1 MRILALRFMCVI
13 LWCRMMDCFNS
24 PLTPTLSLDGEREQK
39 GRGPLSSCQSSF
51 MKSYGVIIIGGGH
64 AGCEAAL
71 ASARMG
77 VSTALITLDLEKIAL
92 MPCNPAI
99 GGIGKGHIV
108 REIDALGGEMA
119 RCIDKTGIQFRVLN
133 SSKGPAVQGF
143 RAQADKHLYKNEMR
157 RVLETQS
164 NLDLVCDEADEL
176 LFDSESAKGVRTRNG
191 LDLFAGSVVITT
203 GTFLNGRIHVGMN
216 SSPAGRV
223 GEKPSTK
230 LSQSFLDRGFELG
243 RLKTGTPPRLLRGSI
258 DFSQCEVQDGD
269 SNPQAFSFSTGKLD
283 RPRVPCHITYT
294 NERTAEVIRN
304 NMHLSPLYSG
314 IIEGVGPRYCP
325 SIEDKVIKFPDRVSH
340 HIFLEPEGLD
350 TDWVYPNG
358 ISTSLAEEVQW
369 QLVRT
374 IPGLENAEI
383 VAPGYAVEY
392 DFVPPTQLLPTLETK
407 RVNGLFH
414 AGQIN
419 GTSGYEE
426 AAGQGLVA
434 GINAALRS
442 LDREPF
448 TLSRM
453 ESYIGVMIDDL
464 VTKGTQE
471 PYRMFTSRAEN
482 RLLLRQDN
490 ADTRLMG
497 KGHELGLVADEIHE
511 LCLVKQGAVEKEIK
525 RLNTTRVVPNQEGKE
540 LVSKLGV
547 GLKGPTTLAGLL
559 KRPEVTYDQLIETF
573 NGADVSQLVSE
584 QVEIQIKYE
593 GFIQRQSQVVAK
605 QSKLENIKIPADFEY
620 EGISGLSCE
629 VVQKLEEIRPTTLGQ
644 ASRIS
649 GVTPAAVSIVMLMLK
664 RPTKV

>member
-1 MRILALRFMCVI
+1 MFALFEYWILPALRVGVKWEYEVVCIYFYFI
-13 LWCRMMDCFNS
+13 KDKS
-24 PLTPTLSLDGEREQK
+24 A
-39 GRGPLSSCQSSF
+39 F
-51 MKSYGVIIIGGGH
+51 MKPYGAIVIGGGH

-71 ASARMG
+71 ASSRMG
-77 VSTALITLDLEKIAL
+77 VPTALITFDFEKIAL

-108 REIDALGGEMA
+108 REIDALGGQMA

-133 SSKGPAVQGF
+133 ASKGPAVQGY
-143 RAQADKHLYKNEMR
+143 RAQADKHLYKNKMR
-157 RVLETQS
+157 RTLEAQA
-164 NLDLVCDEADEL
+164 NLSLVRDEADEL
-176 LFDSESAKGVRTRNG
+176 ILNNGSVKGVRTRNG
-191 LDLFAGSVVITT
+191 LELNAKSVVITT
-203 GTFLNGRIHVGMN
+203 GTFLNGRIHLGMR

-223 GEKPSTK
+223 GEEPSTK
-230 LSQSFLDRGFELG
+230 LSKSFLEQGFELG
-243 RLKTGTPPRLLRGSI
+243 RLKTGTPPRLLRDSI
-258 DFSQCEVQDGD
+258 NFSKCEVQEGD
-269 SNPQAFSFSTGKLD
+269 RDPRPFSFSTDTLN
-283 RPRVPCHITYT
+283 RPQIPCHITNT

-314 IIEGVGPRYCP
+314 IIEGIGPRYCP
-325 SIEDKVIKFPDRVSH
+325 SIEDKVVKFPDRLSH
-340 HIFLEPEGLD
+340 HIFLEPEGMD
-350 TDWVYPNG
+350 TNWIYPNG

-369 QLVRT
+369 KLVQT
-374 IPGLENAEI
+374 IPGLENAKI

-407 RVNGLFH
+407 PVSGLFL

-426 AAGQGLVA
+426 AAGQGLIA

-442 LDREPF
+442 LNRDPF

-497 KGHELGLVADEIHE
+497 KGHKLGLISDE
-511 LCLVKQGAVEKEIK
+511 LYDRCLAKQGAVTKEIK
-525 RLNTTRVVPNQEGKE
+525 RFNTTKVVPNENGRE
-540 LVSKLGV
+540 FVSKLGIV
-547 GLKGPTTLAGLL
+547 NLKSPTTLAGLL
-559 KRPEVTYDQLIETF
+559 KRPEISYDQIIKIF
-573 NGADVSQLVSE
+573 NGASVPQLVGE

-593 GFIQRQSQVVAK
+593 GFIQRQNQVVAQ
-605 QSKLENIKIPADFEY
+605 QSKLENHKIPANFQY
-620 EGISGLSCE
+620 EGVSGLSCE
-629 VVQKLEEIRPTTLGQ
+629 VVQKLKKIRPATLGQ

-649 GVTPAAVSIVMLMLK
+649 GITPAAVSIIMLMLK
-664 RPTKV
+664 RPVDAEL

>member
-1 MRILALRFMCVI
+1 
-13 LWCRMMDCFNS
+13 
-24 PLTPTLSLDGEREQK
+24 
-39 GRGPLSSCQSSF
+39 

-77 VSTALITLDLEKIAL
+77 VCTALISLDLEKIAL

-108 REIDALGGEMA
+108 REIDALGGQMA

-133 SSKGPAVQGF
+133 SSKGPAVQGY

-157 RVLETQS
+157 RVLESQDYLS
-164 NLDLVCDEADEL
+164 LICDEVDEL
-176 LFDSESAKGVRTRNG
+176 LFDNDSVKGLRTRSG
-191 LDLFAGSVVITT
+191 LELNSRSIVITT
-203 GTFLNGRIHVGMN
+203 GTFLNGRIHLGMKN
-216 SSPAGRV
+216 SPAGRV
-223 GEKPSTK
+223 GEKPSIK
-230 LSQSFLDRGFELG
+230 LSQSFLEQGFELG
-243 RLKTGTPPRLLRGSI
+243 RLKTGTPPRLLGKSI
-258 DFSQCEVQDGD
+258 DFSQCEIQQGD
-269 SNPQAFSFSTGKLD
+269 DDPKPFSFSTTKITQ
-283 RPRVPCHITYT
+283 PQVPCYITYT
-294 NERTAEVIRN
+294 NTRTAEVIN
-304 NMHLSPLYSG
+304 KNMHLSPLYSG
-314 IIEGVGPRYCP
+314 VIEGVGPRYCP
-325 SIEDKVIKFPDRVSH
+325 SIEDKVVKFPDRVSH
-340 HIFLEPEGLD
+340 HVFLEPEGLN
-350 TDWVYPNG
+350 TDWIYPNG

-369 QLVRT
+369 ELVRT
-374 IPGLENAEI
+374 IPGLENADI
-383 VAPGYAVEY
+383 VAPGYAIEY

-407 RVNGLFH
+407 KVKGLFH

-434 GINAALRS
+434 GINAALNF
-442 LDREPF
+442 LDRPPF

-497 KGHELGLVADEIHE
+497 KGHKFGLVSNEDYNF
-511 LCLVKQGAVEKEIK
+511 CLLKKETVEKEIK
-525 RLNTTRVVPNQEGKE
+525 RLNTTKVVPNQQGKE

-547 GLKGPTTLAGLL
+547 KSLKTPTTLAGLL
-559 KRPEVTYDQLIETF
+559 KRPEITYSQIIETF
-573 NGADVSQLVSE
+573 NGASVSKLIGE
-584 QVEIQIKYE
+584 QVEIQVKYE
-593 GFIQRQSQVVAK
+593 GFIQRQKQVVAK
-605 QSKLENIKIPADFEY
+605 QKKLESYRIPTDFNY
-620 EGISGLSCE
+620 EGIPGLSCE
-629 VVQKLEEIRPTTLGQ
+629 VVQKLENIRPTTLGQ

-649 GVTPAAVSIVMLMLK
+649 GITPAAVSIIMLMLK
-664 RPTKV
+664 

>member
-1 MRILALRFMCVI
+1 
-13 LWCRMMDCFNS
+13 
-24 PLTPTLSLDGEREQK
+24 
-39 GRGPLSSCQSSF
+39 
-51 MKSYGVIIIGGGH
+51 MKSYGVIVIGGGH

-71 ASARMG
+71 ASSRMG
-77 VSTALITLDLEKIAL
+77 VPTALITLDLEKIAL

-108 REIDALGGEMA
+108 REIDALGGQMA

-133 SSKGPAVQGF
+133 ASKGPAVQGY
-143 RAQADKHLYKNEMR
+143 RAQADKHLYKNTMR
-157 RVLETQS
+157 QTLEVQE
-164 NLDLVCDEADEL
+164 NLSLVCDEVDEL
-176 LFDSESAKGVRTRNG
+176 LFENGSIKGARTRNG
-191 LDLFAGSVVITT
+191 LELNAKSIVITT
-203 GTFLNGRIHVGMN
+203 GTFLNGRIHMGMN
-216 SSPAGRV
+216 SFHAGRM
-223 GEKPSTK
+223 GEEPSIK
-230 LSQSFLDRGFELG
+230 LSQSFLGQGFELG
-243 RLKTGTPPRLLRGSI
+243 RLKTGTPPRLLRDSI
-258 DFSQCEVQDGD
+258 DFSKCEVQQGD
-269 SNPQAFSFSTGKLD
+269 RDPKPFSFSTDNLD
-283 RPRVPCHITYT
+283 RPQIPCHITYT
-294 NERTAEVIRN
+294 NEKTAEVIRN

-314 IIEGVGPRYCP
+314 IIKGIGPRYCP
-325 SIEDKVIKFPDRVSH
+325 SIEDKVVKFPDRASH
-340 HIFLEPEGLD
+340 HIFLEPEGID
-350 TDWVYPNG
+350 TDWIYPNG
-358 ISTSLAEEVQW
+358 ISTSLAEEVQLK
-369 QLVRT
+369 LVWT

-383 VAPGYAVEY
+383 VTPGYAVEY

-407 RVNGLFH
+407 QVNGLFH

-426 AAGQGLVA
+426 AAGQGLIA

-497 KGHELGLVADEIHE
+497 KGHKLGLVSDAVHDR
-511 LCLVKQGAVEKEIK
+511 CLVKQGTVTKEIK
-525 RLNTTRVVPNQEGKE
+525 RLNTTKILPNESGRE
-540 LVSKLGV
+540 LASKLGIV
-547 GLKGPTTLAGLL
+547 NLKSPTTLAGLL
-559 KRPEVTYDQLIETF
+559 KRPEISYDQIIKAF
-573 NGADVSQLVSE
+573 NGASVSQLVGE

-593 GFIQRQSQVVAK
+593 GFIQRQNQVVAK
-605 QSKLENIKIPADFEY
+605 QSKLENHKIPADFQY

-629 VVQKLEEIRPTTLGQ
+629 VVQKLQKIRPATLGQ

-649 GVTPAAVSIVMLMLK
+649 GITPAAVSIVMLMLK
-664 RPTKV
+664 RPANV